1 MGLLLRTHLWAVARV
16 NPPTLPPICSPTRC
30 RTHAPTHAALA
41 SPHAPPAHHPGPQ
54 REASEVTALAADA
67 FSSALRSSLGPL
79 EQLAVWVAEQPGMA
93 ALGPAF
99 AGVAAG
105 LLGQQV
111 RWCWDGR
118 WR

>member
-1 MGLLLRTHLWAVARV
+1 MDSSACQPSHSAVPTHPDAAQ
-16 NPPTLPPICSPTRC
+16 PTRQ
-30 RTHAPTHAALA
+30 PTPPLQTVA
-41 SPHAPPAHHPGPQ
+41 SCHPAPPLRPQ
-54 REASEVTALAADA
+54 REASEVTALTADA

-79 EQLAVWVAEQPGMA
+79 EQLAVWVAGEPGMA

-111 RWCWDGR
+111 G
-118 WR
+118 